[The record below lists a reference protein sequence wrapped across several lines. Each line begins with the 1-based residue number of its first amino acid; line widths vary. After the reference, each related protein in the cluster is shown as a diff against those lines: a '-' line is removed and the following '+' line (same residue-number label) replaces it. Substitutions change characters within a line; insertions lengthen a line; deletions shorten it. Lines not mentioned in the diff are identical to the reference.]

1 MSQKL
6 SSAAVMIGALRVLT
20 YAKFSTFNNQKQEQ
34 LMTTPLSLFQVFT
47 VLTVSLKHPSWGG
60 QSVSRSH
67 YSCEHM
73 LVEYCSIMKLKHKR
87 KYPVIIPTYGVIGF
101 TLIGLIILLS

>member
-1 MSQKL
+1 MYML
-6 SSAAVMIGALRVLT
+6 E
-20 YAKFSTFNNQKQEQ
+20 AK
-34 LMTTPLSLFQVFT
+34 QVFI
-47 VLTVSLKHPSWGG
+47 VLTVSLKHPSWG
-60 QSVSRSH
+60 QSVSRSL

-101 TLIGLIILLS
+101 TLIGLINLLS